1 MAFINDSEL
10 NDIKNSINIVEIIN
24 KYIPLTEKGKNYF
37 GVCPFHDDHSPSM
50 SVSKDKQIYKCFSC
64 GASGNVFTF
73 LQNYHNITFQE
84 AVYMAADFAGI
95 KLSGS
100 FKKEPSHFSKEYEL
114 MNLSNMYFENLI
126 NSSIGVKAIE
136 YLKERGFSKETI
148 KEFKIGVAPDESN
161 GFLNLLK
168 SKQLDINM
176 ALKIGLINQGDN
188 GYYDTFTK
196 RIMIPINDEHGQ
208 VVGYSGRIYKT
219 ENQNRYMNSKENYIF
234 KKGNI
239 LFNYDKALPYI
250 KKNKEVII
258 VEGNLDAVRLYDA
271 GIKNVI
277 ALMGT
282 ALTDYQINLLKKL
295 KCKIILM
302 LDNDEAGL
310 LATYNNGKL
319 LFDQNLSV
327 GVVRL
332 SDYKDPDLYLL
343 HNGIDKLNNLINNN
357 LNYIDFE
364 MHYLKQNL
372 NLNKTEELRD
382 YVKKVMNSLINS
394 NDQILIDI
402 TLNKLS
408 EEYKIDKELLKNEFE
423 ALNKKEKVNVE
434 PVQIIKS
441 NKSKYDNLVINILYY
456 MMNDYKYVKGF
467 KNKLGY
473 IKTKIYRDISND
485 IMSYADINKTINL
498 SDFLTYINLNNYNV
512 NEINEIINVCKYTD
526 FDDTFFDNCINQINK
541 EVINEEIK
549 ELKVKLKNE
558 LDENKKLEILE
569 KITDLKRGSV

>member
-1 MAFINDSEL
+1 MA
-10 NDIKNSINIVEIIN
+10 V
-24 KYIPLTEKGKNYF
+24 
-37 GVCPFHDDHSPSM
+37 
-50 SVSKDKQIYKCFSC
+50 
-64 GASGNVFTF
+64 
-73 LQNYHNITFQE
+73 
-84 AVYMAADFAGI
+84 
-95 KLSGS
+95 
-100 FKKEPSHFSKEYEL
+100 
-114 MNLSNMYFENLI
+114 
-126 NSSIGVKAIE
+126 
-136 YLKERGFSKETI
+136 
-148 KEFKIGVAPDESN
+148 
-161 GFLNLLK
+161 
-168 SKQLDINM
+168 
-176 ALKIGLINQGDN
+176 KIGLINQGDN
-188 GYYDTFTK
+188 GYYDTFNK

-239 LFNYDKALPYI
+239 LFNYDKAQTYI
-250 KKNKEVII
+250 KKTKEVII
-258 VEGNLDAVRLYDA
+258 VEGNLDAIRLYDA

-302 LDNDEAGL
+302 LDNDDAGL
-310 LATYNNGKL
+310 LATYNIGKH
-319 LFDQNLSV
+319 LFNEGLNI

-343 HNGIDKLNNLINNN
+343 NNGVDKLNNLITNN
-357 LNYIDFE
+357 LNFIDFE

-382 YVKKVMNSLINS
+382 YVKKVLNSIKNS

-402 TLNKLS
+402 TLNKLA
-408 EEYKIDKELLKNEFE
+408 EEYKIDKELLKNEFN
-423 ALNKKEKVNVE
+423 ALNVNDKKEIAPIE
-434 PVQIIKS
+434 QIKS
-441 NKSKYDNLVINILYY
+441 NKSKYDSLIINILYY

-485 IMSYADINKTINL
+485 IMSYADVNKTINL
-498 SDFLTYINLNNYNV
+498 SDFITYINLNNYNV
-512 NEINEIINVCKYTD
+512 SEINDIINTCKYSD
-526 FDDTFFDNCINQINK
+526 FSDDFFDNCINQINK
-541 EVINEEIK
+541 EIINEEIK

-558 LDENKKLEILE
+558 LDENKKIEIAE
-569 KITDLKRGSV
+569 KIRDLKRGSV